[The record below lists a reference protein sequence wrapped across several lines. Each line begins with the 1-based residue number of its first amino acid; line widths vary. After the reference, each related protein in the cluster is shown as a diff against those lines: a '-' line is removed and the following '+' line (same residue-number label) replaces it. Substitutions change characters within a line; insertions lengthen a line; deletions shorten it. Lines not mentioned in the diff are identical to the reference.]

1 MCACECR
8 HTSTY
13 THIFKYTNVY
23 IYIYVILCDAGQH
36 VCTCLGMQISL
47 RVSFSTCMSVCLP
60 ACQPAY
66 PPPICLR
73 RSCQRLRGS
82 AAKLLNRAVT
92 LALHKVCRQGHRL
105 RFCPSRWQTNVRVCL
120 LQSTFEA
127 RCEGSIAPVID
138 YCTPKLCHVRQLH
151 QKEGLRVSSRMVS
164 SQIQGPGALSA

>member
-1 MCACECR
+1 MYMPRYANFITCLL
-8 HTSTY
+8 
-13 THIFKYTNVY
+13 FNV
-23 IYIYVILCDAGQH
+23 H
-36 VCTCLGMQISL
+36 VCLSA
-47 RVSFSTCMSVCLP
+47 CLP
-60 ACQPAY
+60 ACLPATY
-66 PPPICLR
+66 LSTQELPEAARQCGQALH
-73 RSCQRLRGS
+73 SGS
-82 AAKLLNRAVT
+82 T

-151 QKEGLRVSSRMVS
+151 QKKGLRVSSRMVS